1 MSNIKPETER
11 QAFRM
16 KVLYAAARLF
26 LEKGY
31 TNATT
36 REIAKAANVNV
47 STMNR
52 AIGSK
57 ENILCA
63 LVIYVLESQF
73 DAAEKM
79 LYGTVHDKFLLYAA
93 ETTLQLYMAES
104 DESIRNLYSAAYS
117 MPHSAQIIQRTITE
131 KLMAIFAEYLP
142 GLSYQDFYEL
152 EIASGGI
159 MRSFMA
165 NKCDEG
171 MTMDRKV
178 ERFLQTTFR
187 VYMVPEDK
195 IRQAIDF
202 VKQFDYP
209 AIAQQTIDAM
219 LRYLCDKTSTSS

>member
-1 MSNIKPETER
+1 MANIKPEAEW
-11 QAFRM
+11 QAFRL
-16 KVLYAAARLF
+16 KVLHAAAKLF

-31 TNATT
+31 SSATT
-36 REIAKAANVNV
+36 REIAKAAEVNV

-52 AIGSK
+52 AMGSK

-63 LVIYVLESQF
+63 LVTYVLDGQF
-73 DAAEKM
+73 ETAEKM
-79 LYGTVHDKFLLYAA
+79 LSGIPHDKILFYAA
-93 ETTLQLYMAES
+93 ETTLQLYMAEA

-117 MPHSAQIIQRTITE
+117 MPNSAGIIQRTVTE
-131 KLMAIFAEYLP
+131 KLMDIFGDHLP
-142 GLSYQDFYEL
+142 GLSRQDFYEL

-165 NKCDEG
+165 NPCDEG

-187 VYMVPEDK
+187 VYMVPEEK
-195 IRQAIDF
+195 IREAVAF

-209 AIAQQTIDAM
+209 AIAKRTIDSM
-219 LRYLCDKTSTSS
+219 LNYLEEKAI